1 MEDLKPI
8 LVEILARLRM
18 QDNERL
24 QEIINDRTNGMDSEN
39 IRIINETEAKNYKLM
54 LQFYIDQVSSEV

>member
-24 QEIINDRTNGMDSEN
+24 QEIINDRTNGMESEN